1 MLNIRNVAI
10 IAHVDHGKTT
20 LVDALLRQ
28 SQTVMAKDVASAD
41 CIMDSN
47 ELERERGITIFSKS
61 ASVVWKGVKINI
73 IDTPGHADFGGEVE
87 RVLSMASGALLLVDA
102 KEGPM
107 PQTRFVLKQAL
118 RLGLK
123 VLVVINKID
132 KQGSR
137 IDDVHHRTLELFL
150 ELGASDASADFPVI
164 YAAAREGKAGVGQV
178 LSEMKDITPLF
189 DAILEHIPA
198 PTGDPSGPLQM
209 RISSIAGDSFK
220 GRIGT
225 GRINRGILKAGVP
238 YVHIDRS
245 GKAMTCR
252 LTSIMTYS
260 GLGRIEA
267 TEVVA
272 GDIASIAGIEDV
284 TIGETVADASAPE
297 ALPLI
302 DIELPTVKMTFR
314 VNDSPFAGKE
324 GTFSTSRQVRERL
337 MKELETDVALR
348 VEDADDGTWTV
359 SGRGEFHLAILIE
372 RIRREGFEFQVG
384 KPHVIVR
391 EIGGKK
397 CVPWELLSV
406 EVPEKYYGTVI
417 QKMGIRHGEVVHMH
431 QQDGIVQLDIK
442 VPTRGLFG
450 YRGEFLTD
458 TRGLGIMNAVFDGY
472 RPDTGEWRE
481 RDQGSLV
488 VHESG
493 VTALYGMVHVQERG
507 ALFIQPGAEV
517 YKGQIVGQS
526 SRSGDIRVNVCKEK
540 KQTNMRSKGDG
551 VMDHFDTPRTL
562 TLEDAL
568 EYIGDDELVE
578 VTPAAVRLRKK
589 ILDENEERRR
599 VKLGM

>member
-28 SQTVMAKDVASAD
+28 SATILAKDVASAD

-132 KQGSR
+132 KPGSR

-164 YAAAREGKAGVGQV
+164 YAASREGKAGTGQV

-198 PTGDPSGPLQM
+198 PSGDPNGTLQM
-209 RISSIAGDSFK
+209 RVSSIAGDSFK

-225 GRINRGILKAGVP
+225 GRVNRGTLKMGAP

-245 GKAMTCR
+245 GKAVPCK
-252 LTSIMTYS
+252 LTSIMTYV
-260 GLGRIEA
+260 GLGRVEVN
-267 TEVVA
+267 EVVA

-284 TIGETVADASAPE
+284 TIGETVADALNPE
-297 ALPLI
+297 PLPLL
-302 DIELPTVKMTFR
+302 DIELPTVKMTFK

-324 GTFSTSRQVRERL
+324 GTYSTSRQVRERL

-348 VEDADDGTWTV
+348 VEDAPDGTWTV

-384 KPHVIVR
+384 KPHVITR
-391 EIGGKK
+391 EINGRTA
-397 CVPWELLSV
+397 VPWELLSV
-406 EVPEKYYGTVI
+406 EVPEQYYGTVI

-431 QQDGIVQLDIK
+431 QQDGIVQLEVS

-493 VTALYGMVHVQERG
+493 VTALYGMVHVQDRG
-507 ALFIQPGAEV
+507 SLFIQPGEQV

-526 SRSGDIRVNVCKEK
+526 SRSGDISVNVCKEK

-551 VMDHFDTPRTL
+551 VMDHFDTPRTMN
-562 TLEDAL
+562 LEAAL

-589 ILDENEERRR
+589 VLDENEERRR
-599 VKLGM
+599 IKLGM

>member
-28 SQTVMAKDVASAD
+28 SQTVLSKDVASAD

-47 ELERERGITIFSKS
+47 ELEKERGITIFSKS

-87 RVLSMASGALLLVDA
+87 RVLSMASGCLLLVDA

-118 RLGLK
+118 RIGLK

-132 KQGSR
+132 KAGSR

-150 ELGASDASADFPVI
+150 ELGASEEAADFPVM
-164 YAAAREGKAGVGQV
+164 YAASREGKAGHGQI

-198 PTGDPSGPLQM
+198 PTGDPEGPLQM

-225 GRINRGILKAGVP
+225 GRIHRGTLKAGVP

-245 GKAMTCR
+245 GKVMPCR
-252 LTSIMTYS
+252 LTSIMTYQ

-284 TIGETVADASAPE
+284 TIGETVTDSLTPE
-297 ALPLI
+297 ALPLLN
-302 DIELPTVKMTFR
+302 IELPTVKMTFR
-314 VNDSPFAGKE
+314 VNDSPFAGRE
-324 GTFSTSRQVRERL
+324 GTYSTSRQVRERL

-348 VEDADDGTWTV
+348 VEDAPDGTWTV

-384 KPHVIVR
+384 KPHVITR
-391 EIGGKK
+391 EVNGRTQ
-397 CVPWELLSV
+397 VPWEILSV
-406 EVPEKYYGTVI
+406 EVPEQYYGTVI

-431 QQDGIVQLDIK
+431 QADGIVQLDIS

-488 VHESG
+488 AHESG
-493 VTALYGMVHVQERG
+493 VTALYGMVHVQDRG
-507 ALFIQPGAEV
+507 TLFIVAGTEV

-551 VMDHFDTPRTL
+551 VMDHFDTPRTMN
-562 TLEDAL
+562 LEASL

-589 ILDENEERRR
+589 VLDEHEEKRR